1 MSAPQDLSEFERRQN
16 TLMQLRNRKIR
27 QDYFSDVI
35 DTTPDDSPRRVL
47 MDDLLLKDTDC
58 FADMWLKSELLK
70 EVIDDDAP
78 VFLPNYDDIPVTVK
92 DKPHVH
98 LYFIEKKG
106 TAILA
111 RRKRAEAL
119 ISFRLVDKTISTIT
133 QSDLNELKREIGLA
147 FPSSYQ
153 LKKGRFKYSYRDKAN
168 GYELILTLLN
178 ETEAREVITKVLSI
192 RDKTPDF
199 EDFLKTSTS
208 EKNFN
213 ARKTVMILNELE
225 KLPLE
230 RPIADCY
237 FQKAIITFGKLKKVT
252 LLQRAV

>member
-1 MSAPQDLSEFERRQN
+1 MPQDLSEFERRQN

-58 FADMWLKSELLK
+58 FADMWLKTELLK
-70 EVIDDDAP
+70 EVIDDDTP
-78 VFLPNYDDIPVTVK
+78 ILLPNYDDTPISVL

-98 LYFIEKKG
+98 LHFIEKKS

-111 RRKRAEAL
+111 RRKRVEAL
-119 ISFRLVDKTISTIT
+119 ISFRITDRTISTIT

-153 LKKGRFKYSYRDKAN
+153 LKKGRIKYSYRDKAN
-168 GYELILTLLN
+168 GFEFILTLLN
-178 ETEAREVITKVLSI
+178 ETEAREVITKVLAI

-199 EDFLKTSTS
+199 ELLRTSTS
-208 EKNFN
+208 EKNFSVRRN
-213 ARKTVMILNELE
+213 ITILNQIE
-225 KLPLE
+225 KLPYE
-230 RPIADCY
+230 RAITDCY
-237 FQKAIITFGKLKKVT
+237 FKQAVVRFGKFKKLT

>member
-35 DTTPDDSPRRVL
+35 DSTPDDSPRRVL

-58 FADMWLKSELLK
+58 FADIWLKTELLK
-70 EVIDDDAP
+70 EVVDDDAP

-98 LYFIEKKG
+98 LYFIEKKS

-111 RRKRAEAL
+111 RRRRVDAL
-119 ISFRLVDKTISTIT
+119 ISFRITDKTISTIT

-147 FPSSYQ
+147 FPSSFV
-153 LKKGRFKYSYRDKAN
+153 LNKGRIKYSYRDKEN
-168 GYELILTLLN
+168 GFEFVLSLRS
-178 ETEAREVITKVLSI
+178 ETEAKEVITKVLSV
-192 RDKTPDF
+192 RDKSPDW
-199 EDFLKTSTS
+199 DNLSASTS
-208 EKNFN
+208 EKNFDLTKN
-213 ARKTVMILNELE
+213 INILLVPE
-225 KLPLE
+225 KLPKQ
-230 RPIADCY
+230 RPIANCY
-237 FQKAIITFGKLKKVT
+237 LRKAYVTFGKFKKIELVNR
-252 LLQRAV
+252 LV